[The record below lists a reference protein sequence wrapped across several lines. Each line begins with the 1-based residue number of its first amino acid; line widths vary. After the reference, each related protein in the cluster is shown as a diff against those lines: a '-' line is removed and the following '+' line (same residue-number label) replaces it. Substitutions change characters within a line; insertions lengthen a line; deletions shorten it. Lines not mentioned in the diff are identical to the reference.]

1 MLMKANPANKALADE
16 LPAAGLTVQAPFDT
30 AYPVLHVAHVADDV
44 QTEHDDGHEPQAPIV
59 VWNPIEQIAHDDV
72 PF

>member
-30 AYPVLHVAHVADDV
+30 WYPVLQAKHTVVDE
-44 QTEHDDGHEPQAPIV
+44 QTPHDDGHEPHEPIV
-59 VWNPIEQIAHDDV
+59 V
-72 PF
+72 